1 MQSERH
7 RPLLRFGIITDI
19 HFSLEKSVAAK
30 EELRRCLDAW
40 HRRDVDLLLQLGD
53 VVNGEKSAEGED
65 ELREVNAVL
74 KEFRGKIRHVIGNH
88 CLAVPRQT
96 LLAALALQAPFYA
109 FSVAGFRFVA
119 LDGMD
124 VSVLRQPETAADV
137 ELLNHFHA
145 HPELHD
151 YCGAV
156 GAQQKAWLKRE
167 LEAAELAGERV
178 MMLSHFP
185 LLPETTNERYG
196 LLWNHQE
203 IMALL
208 GASPA
213 VTLCLSGHYHHG
225 GYALHRGMYAVV
237 LPAFVNRHDHPDFS
251 CGTVELFPNKMVLRN
266 QHGDVFLDLP
276 LR

>member
-1 MQSERH
+1 MPNEMP
-7 RPLLRFGIITDI
+7 RPPLRFGVITDI

-30 EELRRCLDAW
+30 EELCRCLDAW

-53 VVNGEKSAEGED
+53 LVNGEHAEGED
-65 ELREVNAVL
+65 ELREISAVF
-74 KEFRGKIRHVIGNH
+74 KEFRGEIRHVLGNH
-88 CLAVPRQT
+88 CLAVPRPK
-96 LLAALALQAPFYA
+96 LLATLALQAPFYA
-109 FSVAGFRFVA
+109 FSIAGFRFVA

-124 VSVLRQPETAADV
+124 VSVLRQPETAVDA
-137 ELLNHFHA
+137 ELLDHFRA

-156 GAQQKAWLKRE
+156 GSQQKAWLKRE
-167 LEAAELAGERV
+167 LEAAERAGKRV
-178 MMLSHFP
+178 VVLSHLP

-208 GASPA
+208 AASPA

-225 GYALHRGMYAVV
+225 GYARHHGIHCVV
-237 LPAFVNRHDHPDFS
+237 LPAFVNRHEHPDFS
-251 CGTVELFPNKMVLRN
+251 GGTVELFPNKMVLRN
-266 QHGDVFLDLP
+266 QHGAVFLDLP